1 MHVEK
6 IDALFMPIS
15 KVLTG
20 LTYMIGLGYGAYLVS
35 IGDMTLGNL
44 VTFNVY
50 LGDDCLADVCN
61 R

>member
-1 MHVEK
+1 MTEDVYKKNMHVEK

-35 IGDMTLGNL
+35 EGEMTLGKSCH
-44 VTFNVY
+44 V
-50 LGDDCLADVCN
+50 
-61 R
+61 